1 MSDEAELYV
10 NLYAR
15 MARTAEVLSDSG
27 DLAASC
33 ARWGSLLA
41 VKLSSGQRLLTA
53 GNGGSA
59 AQAQHLT
66 AELVGRFRS
75 ERRPLSA
82 IPLHADTSSLTAIGN
97 DYGATEVYARQVEA
111 HGRVGDVLVLLSTS
125 GRSPNLLEAARR
137 ARRVGVEVWA
147 LTGPAP
153 NPLTELADEYI
164 AVDCTD
170 TAVIQEVHLVA
181 AHLIC
186 EAIDATLAPL
196 AERSAA
202 THNGRRRT
210 KQRSVLAHDAGR

>member
-15 MARTAEVLSDSG
+15 MSRTAEVLHDSG
-27 DLAASC
+27 DLAAAC

-41 VKLSSGQRLLTA
+41 AKLGRGQRLLA
-53 GNGGSA
+53 GGNGGSA

-82 IPLHADTSSLTAIGN
+82 IPLHGDTSSLTAIGN
-97 DYGATEVYARQVEA
+97 DYGADEVYARQVEA
-111 HGRVGDVLVLLSTS
+111 HGRSGDVLVLLSTS

-153 NPLTELADEYI
+153 NPLAELADQHI
-164 AVDCTD
+164 GVNCPD

-186 EAIDATLAPL
+186 EALDASLDPL
-196 AERSAA
+196 PRRPAARNGRPRPRPRSA
-202 THNGRRRT
+202 
-210 KQRSVLAHDAGR
+210 LAHDAAR